1 MHIIQPQN
9 NGKLRVK
16 VGFQLLPGRLGP
28 FFVNLLGRFYPP
40 YMPGG
45 GGPFDDIEIT
55 LLWSS
60 KLFLSGEVKRV
71 R

>member
-45 GGPFDDIEIT
+45 GGGGVDDDKYT
-55 LLWSS
+55 LLCTS
-60 KLFLSGEVKRV
+60 KVLNLGSNSQ
-71 R
+71 